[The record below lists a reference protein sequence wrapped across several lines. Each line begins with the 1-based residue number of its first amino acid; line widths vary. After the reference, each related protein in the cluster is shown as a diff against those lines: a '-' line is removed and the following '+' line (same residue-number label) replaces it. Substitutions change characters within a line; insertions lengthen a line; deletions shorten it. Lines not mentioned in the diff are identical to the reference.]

1 MQARRGPLLS
11 HPKSLGTPK
20 FFPEM
25 PPRGLTAWVVQQ
37 LPHYLLSLEGGT
49 CQEGWTGAQR
59 RSGSPGA
66 RSAAGGEDPPP
77 SRAQVEPPRGSSL
90 RGQGTRQRPPL
101 SSACSPGPA
110 HSGLAHTRQEGGE
123 EGQQLQERAC
133 SAPALLAPRAGSG
146 HRNLRPQDQFPA
158 GIPSSLGQWWLN
170 SPLERRPPR
179 VT

>member
-77 SRAQVEPPRGSSL
+77 PPPGLRWNLPGAHLCGGRGHDSDLLFHQLAAQAQPTAV
-90 RGQGTRQRPPL
+90 
-101 SSACSPGPA
+101 
-110 HSGLAHTRQEGGE
+110 
-123 EGQQLQERAC
+123 
-133 SAPALLAPRAGSG
+133 
-146 HRNLRPQDQFPA
+146 
-158 GIPSSLGQWWLN
+158 
-170 SPLERRPPR
+170 
-179 VT
+179 

>member
-1 MQARRGPLLS
+1 MSFICFNSILCILCIIF
-11 HPKSLGTPK
+11 TN

-77 SRAQVEPPRGSSL
+77 LQGSGGTSQGLIFAGAGDTTATSSFISLQPRPSPQRFSTHPPGGRRGRAAATGEGLQRSGSARS
-90 RGQGTRQRPPL
+90 
-101 SSACSPGPA
+101 
-110 HSGLAHTRQEGGE
+110 
-123 EGQQLQERAC
+123 
-133 SAPALLAPRAGSG
+133 RAGSG

-158 GIPSSLGQWWLN
+158 GIPSLLGQWWLN